1 MPRTS
6 RQFLYATLIAGLLP
20 CWAGAQQ
27 AEPATGTVTGRVT
40 EVNSQRPLS
49 DVQVRVVGT
58 QRGAITNDQGDYR
71 ITGLT
76 AGTVQV
82 RAQRI
87 GYSPVTQSVTL
98 TAGAPASS
106 NFVLSPTAI
115 QIDEVVVTAT
125 GESQRKRES
134 GNTIATVTP
143 SAERL
148 ATTTNIAEVLQA
160 SAPGVYVNSPG
171 GTQGSAN
178 RIRIRGASSL
188 SLSNEPLLIV
198 DGVRASSQIGGVAGD
213 GTIGVGGQTSS
224 RLNDINP
231 DDIEAIEIIKGPAAA
246 ALYGTAGANGVIQIR
261 TKRGR
266 SGKAKWTVTGESGQ
280 QRDVQDYPSNYTQVG
295 TVPSGA
301 RTTGCTLDAQSRKVC
316 TANPDSLVS
325 FNPLKAVNP
334 FITGKTA
341 SVGLSVSGGGD
352 QSSYFVSA
360 DVDDDHGIVEPNTF
374 RRWSTRL
381 NVTSQFRENISAQL
395 STSYIGS
402 RLAFPQN
409 DNNTLG
415 ILGGGL
421 LGSAFDDPVGRG
433 FITGQTVQEL
443 YAIDVRENV
452 ERFVGSAPIVWQ
464 VNKWLTTNATAG
476 VDFFDRRNRQTIPPG
491 KVFNSQSNLD
501 GQRNA
506 NNADIWN
513 YTANG
518 SATANFDLT
527 PTLRST
533 TTGGVQYTREYI
545 EGVRAQGSK
554 LLGGTG
560 SLQGAAARFVVGET
574 NTDNRTYG
582 GLISE
587 QLAWRDR
594 LFFTA
599 ALRTDR
605 NSAFGQDF
613 GWVSYPAASLSYV
626 ISDEDFFPKI
636 NALSSLRLRTAYG
649 ESGKQPNFRDAIT
662 FFNTQT
668 VTLAGADQPGITVG
682 GTGNLN
688 LKPEVSREIEG
699 GFEAAF
705 FGSRAGLEVTYYE
718 KTSTDLLIA
727 RPLPPSLGLTQTQ
740 FDNLGESQNKGWEVM
755 LRSQI
760 LELRNAKLE
769 VTATYAGNKTK
780 LTDIGSLPSGEKI
793 SPIVFGPQRHV
804 EGYPLAGYWDESIK
818 FTDKNADGII
828 SRVNCPGQAQV
839 AGAPECEMEIG
850 ALSYLGQPLPTREIS
865 VAPRLQL
872 FNWLQLSAL
881 VDHKG
886 GFKVFNNTE
895 RFRCNFG
902 NCPAAYLATASLEDQ
917 AANLGQLMNTDAGYI
932 EDGTF
937 TKLREVAATF
947 TVPQSWA
954 ARARAESMTF
964 TLAGRN
970 LATWTNYKGFDP
982 EVNSTPNANFGTSD
996 FLTQPPL
1003 RIFSARVSLAF

>member
-6 RQFLYATLIAGLLP
+6 RQFLYASLITGLLP
-20 CWAGAQQ
+20 CWVAAQQ
-27 AEPATGTVTGRVT
+27 PEPATGTVTGRVT

-49 DVQVRVVGT
+49 DVQIRVVGT
-58 QRGAITNDQGDYR
+58 QRGGITNDQGDYR
-71 ITGLT
+71 ITGI
-76 AGTVQV
+76 TVGAIQI

-87 GYSPVTQSVTL
+87 GYTPVTQSVTVNAGTPA
-98 TAGAPASS
+98 TA
-106 NFVLSPTAI
+106 NLVLSPTAI

-143 SAERL
+143 TSEQL
-148 ATTTNIAEVLQA
+148 ATSTNIAEVLQA

-171 GTQGSAN
+171 GTLGSAN

-198 DGVRASSQIGGVAGD
+198 DGVRASNEIN
-213 GTIGVGGQTSS
+213 GTGSIGVGGQTSS

-231 DDIEAIEIIKGPAAA
+231 DDIEAIEIIKGPAAS
-246 ALYGTAGANGVIQIR
+246 ALYGTAGANGVIQVR

-266 SGKAKWTVTGESGQ
+266 SGKAKWTLTAEGGRQE
-280 QRDVQDYPSNYTQVG
+280 DVQAYPANYTQVG
-295 TVPSGA
+295 TTTAGA
-301 RTTGCTLDAQSRKVC
+301 RTTGCTLDAQARRVC

-325 FNPLKAVNP
+325 WNPLEQASP
-334 FITGKTA
+334 FITGKTNSLGA
-341 SVGLSVSGGGD
+341 SVSGGGD
-352 QSSYFVSA
+352 VASYFVSA
-360 DVDDDHGIVEPNTF
+360 DVDNDQGIFEPNHF

-381 NVTSQFRENISAQL
+381 NVTSQFRDNISAQL
-395 STSYIGS
+395 STSYVGS
-402 RLAFPQN
+402 RLEFPQN

-433 FITGQTVQEL
+433 FITGQTVQDL

-464 VNKWLTTNATAG
+464 VNKWLTANGTAG

-491 KVFNSQSNLD
+491 KVNFGALPE

-518 SATANFDLT
+518 SATATFDIK

-533 TTGGVQYTREYI
+533 TTAGVQFTREYI
-545 EGVRAQGSK
+545 EGVRAQGAK

-574 NTDNRTYG
+574 NTDNRTFG

-587 QLAWRDR
+587 QIAWRDR

-599 ALRTDR
+599 AMRTDR

-613 GWVSYPAASLSYV
+613 GFVTYPAASLSYV
-626 ISDEDFFPKI
+626 ISDEDFFPKT
-636 NALSSLRLRTAYG
+636 NFLSSLRLRTAYG

-668 VTLAGADQPGITVG
+668 ITVSGADQPGITVG
-682 GTGNLN
+682 GTGNLD

-705 FGSRAGLEVTYYE
+705 FGSRAGLELTYYQ
-718 KTSTDLLIA
+718 KTSQDLLIA

-740 FDNLGESQNKGWEVM
+740 FDNLGESENKGWEVM
-755 LRSQI
+755 LRGQV
-760 LELRNAKLE
+760 LDMRNAKLE

-780 LTDIGSLPSGEKI
+780 LTDIGRLSTGEKI
-793 SPIVFGPQRHV
+793 SPIVFGVQRHV
-804 EGYPLAGYWDESIK
+804 EGYPLGGYWDESYK
-818 FTDKNADGII
+818 FSDKNGDGII
-828 SRVNCPGQAQV
+828 TRVNCPGQAQV
-839 AGAPECEMEIG
+839 TGGPECEMELG
-850 ALSYLGQPLPTREIS
+850 PLSYLGQPLPTNEIS
-865 VAPRLQL
+865 ISPRLQL
-872 FNWLQLSAL
+872 YNWLQLSAL
-881 VDHKG
+881 VDYKG
-886 GFKVFNNTE
+886 GYKVFNNTE

-902 NCPAAYLATASLEDQ
+902 NCPAAYLANAPLEDQ
-917 AANLGQLMNTDAGYI
+917 AANLGQAMNTDAGYV
-932 EDGTF
+932 EDGSF
-937 TKLREVAATF
+937 TKLREIAATL
-947 TVPQSWA
+947 TLPQAWA
-954 ARARAESMTF
+954 NRMRTESLTL

-970 LATWTNYKGFDP
+970 LATWTDYKGFDP
-982 EVNSTPNANFGTSD
+982 EVNSQPGSNFGTSD

-1003 RIFSARVSLAF
+1003 RMFSARINIGF

>member
-6 RQFLYATLIAGLLP
+6 RQFLYASLITGLLP
-20 CWAGAQQ
+20 CWVAAQQ
-27 AEPATGTVTGRVT
+27 AEPTTGTVTGRIT

-71 ITGLT
+71 ITGIT
-76 AGTVQV
+76 PGAIQV

-87 GYSPVTQSVTL
+87 GYTPVTQSVTVN
-98 TAGAPASS
+98 AGTPATL
-106 NFVLSPTAI
+106 NLVLSPTAI

-143 SAERL
+143 TSEQL
-148 ATTTNIAEVLQA
+148 ATATNIADVLQA

-171 GTQGSAN
+171 GTLGSAN

-198 DGVRASSQIGGVAGD
+198 DGVRASNEIN
-213 GTIGVGGQTSS
+213 GTGSIGVGGQTSS

-231 DDIEAIEIIKGPAAA
+231 DDIEAIEVIKGPAAS
-246 ALYGTAGANGVIQIR
+246 ALYGTAGANGVIQVR

-266 SGKAKWTVTGESGQ
+266 SGKAKWTVFGESGQ
-280 QRDVQDYPSNYTQVG
+280 QKDVQAYPANFTQVG
-295 TVPSGA
+295 TTTAGA
-301 RTTGCTLDAQSRKVC
+301 RTVGCTLDAQARRVC

-325 FNPLKAVNP
+325 HNPLELYSP
-334 FITGKTA
+334 YITGKTA
-341 SVGLSVSGGGD
+341 SYGASVSGGGD
-352 QSSYFVSA
+352 VASYFVSA
-360 DVDDDHGIVEPNTF
+360 DVDDDNGIFEPNTF
-374 RRWSTRL
+374 RRWSTRV
-381 NVTSQFRENISAQL
+381 NVTGQFRENVSAQI
-395 STSYIGS
+395 STAYIGS
-402 RLAFPQN
+402 RLEFPQN

-421 LGSAFDDPVGRG
+421 LGSAFDDPVGHG
-433 FITGQTVQEL
+433 FITGQTVQDL

-452 ERFVGSAPIVWQ
+452 ERFIGSAPVVWQ
-464 VNKWLTTNATAG
+464 VNKWLTANATAG
-476 VDFFDRRNRQTIPPG
+476 VDFFDRRNRQTIPPN
-491 KVFNSQSNLD
+491 KVNFGALPE

-518 SATANFDLT
+518 SLTGAFDIT

-545 EGVRAQGSK
+545 EAVRAQGAK

-560 SLQGAAARFVVGET
+560 SLQGASARFVVGET
-574 NTDNRTYG
+574 NTDNRTFG

-594 LFFTA
+594 LFLTA
-599 ALRTDR
+599 AVRTDR
-605 NSAFGQDF
+605 NSAFGEDF
-613 GWVSYPAASLSYV
+613 GFVTYPAASLSYV
-626 ISDEDFFPKI
+626 ISDEDFFPKT
-636 NALSSLRLRTAYG
+636 NFLSSLRLRTAYG

-668 VTLAGADQPGITVG
+668 VTLANVDQPGITVG
-682 GTGNLN
+682 GTGNLE
-688 LKPEVSREIEG
+688 LKPEVSRELEG

-705 FGSRAGLEVTYYE
+705 LNSRVGLELTYYQ
-718 KTSTDLLIA
+718 KTSNDLLIA

-740 FDNLGESQNKGWEVM
+740 FANLGQSQNKGWEIM
-755 LRSQI
+755 LRGQI
-760 LELRNAKLE
+760 VETRNAKFDI
-769 VTATYAGNKTK
+769 TATYAGNKTE
-780 LTDIGSLPSGEKI
+780 LTDIGRLPTGDKI
-793 SPIVFGPQRHV
+793 PPIVTGIQRHV
-804 EGYPLAGYWDESIK
+804 EGFPLGGYWDESIK
-818 FTDKNADGII
+818 FTDKNGDGLI
-828 SRVNCPGQAQV
+828 SRVNCPGQTAV
-839 AGAPECEMEIG
+839 AGGPECEMEIG

-865 VAPRLQL
+865 VSPRLQL
-872 FNWLQLSAL
+872 FDWLQFSAL
-881 VDHKG
+881 IDHKG
-886 GFKVFNNTE
+886 GFKVFNNTA

-902 NCPAAYLATASLEDQ
+902 NCQAAYDTRTSLEDQ
-917 AANLGQLMNTDAGYI
+917 AANLGQLMNTDAGYV

-937 TKLREVAATF
+937 TKLREVAATI
-947 TVPQSWA
+947 TAPREWA
-954 ARARAESMTF
+954 SKMRSESLTL

-970 LATWTNYKGFDP
+970 LATWASYKGFDP
-982 EVNSTPNANFGTSD
+982 EVNSQPGANFGTSD

-1003 RIFSARVSLAF
+1003 RLWTARVSLAF

>member
-1 MPRTS
+1 MPRKS
-6 RQFLYATLIAGLLP
+6 RHLLYAALFAGGLP
-20 CWAGAQQ
+20 WWVGAQQ
-27 AEPATGTVTGRVT
+27 PAPTTGTVTGRIV
-40 EVNSQRPLS
+40 EASSQRPLG
-49 DVQVRVVGT
+49 DVQVRIVGT
-58 QRGAITNDQGDYR
+58 QRGGITNEQGEYR
-71 ITGLT
+71 ILNIDLGSVTLR
-76 AGTVQV
+76 V
-82 RAQRI
+82 QRI
-87 GYSPVTQSVTL
+87 GYAPATQVVSV
-98 TAGAPASS
+98 TAGAPVQA

-198 DGVRASSQIGGVAGD
+198 DGVRASNEIN
-213 GTIGVGGQTSS
+213 GTGAIGVGGQTTS

-246 ALYGTAGANGVIQIR
+246 ALYGTAGANGVIQVR

-266 SGKAKWTVTGESGQ
+266 AGKTKWTTFAESGQ
-280 QRDVQDYPSNYTQVG
+280 QKDVQSYPANFAQVG
-295 TVPSGA
+295 TTPAGA
-301 RTTGCTLDAQSRKVC
+301 RTIGCTLDAQSRKVC
-316 TANPDSLVS
+316 TPNADSLVS
-325 FNPLKAVNP
+325 FNPLEVVSP
-334 FITGKTA
+334 YITGKTA
-341 SVGLSVSGGGD
+341 SVGASVSGGGD
-352 QSSYFVSA
+352 VASYFVSA
-360 DVDDDHGIVEPNTF
+360 DVDDDNGVVDPNKF
-374 RRWSTRL
+374 RRWSTRV
-381 NVTSQFRENISAQL
+381 NVTGQFRNNVSAQI
-395 STSYIGS
+395 STAYVGS
-402 RLAFPQN
+402 RLQFPQN

-433 FITGQTVQEL
+433 FIAGQTVQEL

-452 ERFVGSAPIVWQ
+452 ERFIGSAPVVWQ
-464 VNKWLTTNATAG
+464 VNKWLTANATAG

-491 KVFNSQSNLD
+491 KVNFGALPE

-518 SATANFDLT
+518 SLTGAFNIT

-545 EGVRAQGSK
+545 EGVRAQGAK

-560 SLQGAAARFVVGET
+560 SLQGASARFVVGET

-582 GLISE
+582 GLVSE
-587 QLAWRDR
+587 QVAWRDR
-594 LFFTA
+594 VFLTGA
-599 ALRTDR
+599 VRTDR

-613 GWVSYPAASLSYV
+613 GFVTYPAVSLSYV
-626 ISDEDFFPKI
+626 VSDEGFFPKSDFF
-636 NALSSLRLRTAYG
+636 NSLRLRSAYG
-649 ESGKQPNFRDAIT
+649 QSGKQPNFRDAIT
-662 FFNTQT
+662 YFNTQT
-668 VTLAGADQPGITVG
+668 VTVAGTDQPGITVG
-682 GTGNLN
+682 GTGNLD
-688 LKPEVSREIEG
+688 LKPEVSSEVEG

-705 FGSRAGLEVTYYE
+705 LKSRVGLEVTYYQ

-727 RPLPPSLGLTQTQ
+727 RPLPPSLGLTTTQ
-740 FDNLGESQNKGWEVM
+740 FDNLGESQNKGWEIM
-755 LRSQI
+755 LRGQI
-760 LELRNAKLE
+760 LELPKAKFDI
-769 VTATYAGNKTK
+769 TATYAGNKTK
-780 LTDIGSLPSGEKI
+780 LTDIGRLPSGDKI
-793 SPIVFGPQRHV
+793 SPIVFGIQRHV
-804 EGYPLAGYWDESIK
+804 EGYPLGGYWDESIK
-818 FTDKNADGII
+818 FADKNGDGII
-828 SRVNCPGQAQV
+828 TRVNCPGQTQV
-839 AGAPECEMEIG
+839 TGGPECEMEVG
-850 ALSYLGQPLPTREIS
+850 ALSYLGQPLPTQEMS
-865 VAPRLQL
+865 LSPRLQL
-872 FNWLQLSAL
+872 FSWLQFTAL
-881 VDHKG
+881 IDHKS
-886 GFKVFNNTE
+886 GFKVFNNTA

-902 NCPAAYLATASLEDQ
+902 NCQAAYDKNASLADQ
-917 AANLGQLMNTDAGYI
+917 AANLGQAMATDAGYV

-937 TKLREVAATF
+937 TKLREVAATV
-947 TVPQSWA
+947 TAPRQWA
-954 ARARAESMTF
+954 NRVRADALTLTF
-964 TLAGRN
+964 AGRN

-982 EVNSTPNANFGTSD
+982 EVNSQPGSNFGTSD

-1003 RIFSARVSLAF
+1003 RIWTARLSLAF